1 MEFRCFVR
9 KGCLVGISQRDHTN
23 FYPTISGAKEAIMA
37 DIVSFFN
44 DRVRGSFP
52 RDNYVFDVYRKSEG
66 SVQLVDFNPLS
77 PVTDGL
83 LFEWGELLPARTPD
97 EGTDSAE
104 AANIDSKDMPAAADR
119 GDFGAASPDPP
130 PQERPTLTDKLN
142 KSLLMSFLDRINDP
156 SSKIRTYDS
165 DDEVWAEETAEDRAN
180 DAAAYELLAA
190 VACARGGAPAP
201 TEGESAVGGAR
212 PADPEV
218 DFRFVQSRDQV
229 RMRPSV
235 YIDSRVPRDILEVK
249 SAEDIERLATLYR
262 RRGLGQDDSD
272 SDDDVGEAGK

>member
-9 KGCLVGISQRDHTN
+9 KGYLVGISQRDHTN

-104 AANIDSKDMPAAADR
+104 AANIDSEDMPAAADR
-119 GDFGAASPDPP
+119 GDFGAASADPP